1 MNSGTAR
8 GVARRV
14 VHIPPRAVDSAGGI
28 DNTLRKTR
36 RRGDGLECGAG
47 TVLAVYRAVQQRGV
61 LSVQNGRVVLDE
73 LVYIVAR
80 ERRHRQHR
88 AVPDVQHDCGAYLGI
103 LASEVRVHRRCV
115 VRGVQEIHVVL
126 HDSLHHVL
134 EVRVYRQ
141 HYGLPRLRLLGYL
154 VGDHH
159 AVGVTRYL
167 AGAALAA
174 QRGFQRKLDTR
185 CADYVVQLVAGAL
198 QLGVLIRGYRPD
210 RSPDMR
216 RGGAVEIDA
225 VPALGDLHAGHERG
239 KLLQL
244 QHRVAGYPGG
254 KLVGIVVIESL
265 QLHFVADSRDAAAH
279 RLLVLVGYLV
289 VLVEGVHAVLDRG
302 VNAQLHAG
310 FQRIHGVVAVLFE
323 LVGLRS
329 GNGQGFVPLVA
340 VLHQYGKNAVD
351 DLVFR
356 SAFQRGFLELHA
368 AVQLVGV
375 EYFSGAVGYLSARRL
390 DVLGRGVSA
399 LGHGEVLASVG
410 YLYFKKPQSAQER
423 RAYHYC
429 RKHGRPQQV
438 LKF

>member
-1 MNSGTAR
+1 MTAVLAVFHAHSERYLRVVGGIKSHDGGVELRHCDDLRRACFRADVLLADTLEVVDVVPAALHQEVRVFTYALHSGVHLRKYVLHALGEIRHHLWLYLLDELGVVVVVDSLHDVRAVPYALVRDGHCLGRQVQRSQQGLRLTDTRLDRIRRVPLDPELVEQLRGGHSAGGHRQLKAEVGAYAEFIRPVRQPVDTHAARGLVEENVAGVLKSELHSDGAVNSGTAR

-14 VHIPPRAVDSAGGI
+14 VHIPPRAVDSAGGV

-103 LASEVRVHRRCV
+103 LASEVRVHRRGV

-126 HDSLHHVL
+126 HYPLHHVL

-185 CADYVVQLVAGAL
+185 CADDVVQLVAGAL
-198 QLGVLIRGYRPD
+198 QLGVLIR
-210 RSPDMR
+210 
-216 RGGAVEIDA
+216 
-225 VPALGDLHAGHERG
+225 
-239 KLLQL
+239 
-244 QHRVAGYPGG
+244 
-254 KLVGIVVIESL
+254 
-265 QLHFVADSRDAAAH
+265 
-279 RLLVLVGYLV
+279 
-289 VLVEGVHAVLDRG
+289 
-302 VNAQLHAG
+302 
-310 FQRIHGVVAVLFE
+310 
-323 LVGLRS
+323 
-329 GNGQGFVPLVA
+329 
-340 VLHQYGKNAVD
+340 
-351 DLVFR
+351 
-356 SAFQRGFLELHA
+356 
-368 AVQLVGV
+368 
-375 EYFSGAVGYLSARRL
+375 
-390 DVLGRGVSA
+390 
-399 LGHGEVLASVG
+399 
-410 YLYFKKPQSAQER
+410 
-423 RAYHYC
+423 
-429 RKHGRPQQV
+429 
-438 LKF
+438 